1 MSLHLEFEPH
11 SWYMGFAIEDNR
23 AKAARSF
30 LAVERWFAYIDN
42 GNTYRVD
49 ELEAMTLDELR
60 GKIQAYHLKQHNG
73 YGERIAKRR
82 IEQLRVEI
90 RAERMSY
97 GEIFELEALADYVE
111 EDDVE
116 ILSWAK
122 GSEEDA

>member
-49 ELEAMTLDELR
+49 ELYAMTLDDLKQQIR
-60 GKIQAYHLKQHNG
+60 RYHLKQHNG
-73 YGERIAKRR
+73 YGEQIAKRR
-82 IEQLRVEI
+82 LEQI
-90 RAERMSY
+90 RAAIQKRSLSY
-97 GEIFELEALADYVE
+97 GEISELQSLADYI
-111 EDDVE
+111 DAGDVE
-116 ILSWAK
+116 LLEWA
-122 GSEEDA
+122 GLPEFEA